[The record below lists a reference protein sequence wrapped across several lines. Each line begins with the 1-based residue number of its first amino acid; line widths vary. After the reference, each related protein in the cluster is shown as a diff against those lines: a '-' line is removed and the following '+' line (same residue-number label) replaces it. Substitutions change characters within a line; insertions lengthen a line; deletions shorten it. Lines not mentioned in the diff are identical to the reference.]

1 MMKCMNLI
9 GVVFDN
15 FQGRWILRCCFC
27 NFSVHYQHILSL
39 YSSHNVNY
47 VKYYRGKKAH
57 RDEPDKFPIQNERNN
72 KYRGSLE
79 PIVAGYGF
87 LWV

>member
-1 MMKCMNLI
+1 
-9 GVVFDN
+9 
-15 FQGRWILRCCFC
+15 
-27 NFSVHYQHILSL
+27 
-39 YSSHNVNY
+39 VNY

-57 RDEPDKFPIQNERNN
+57 RYEADKFPIQNERNN